1 MLRRAAIVAL
11 LALVLVPLRGGEADA
26 IRLIIMA
33 DDLGAAQAV
42 NQGTFQAL
50 REGVAT
56 TTNVIVPGPWFL
68 QAARLAAENPA
79 VEVGVHLA
87 LTSEWSDIKWR
98 PLTGGR
104 SFTDPDGYLAP
115 FVWPNP
121 LVAPGRSLRELQLD
135 LAEVEA
141 ELRAQIALARR
152 HIPRVCYLWAHMGFP
167 GHSPE
172 MLALVRRLAQET
184 GIALFSDV
192 SAQLGIKPL
201 KAGYDRYASGA
212 EKAAALAKAI
222 AALTP
227 GTWVMVDHA
236 AIDSPEMRAIGHQG
250 YERVAADRDAN
261 RLMWIDPSVRAAL
274 IQRGVKLIGTAE
286 VVAEWRA
293 QQVEPGAGK

>member
-1 MLRRAAIVAL
+1 MLPRQSLVAVL
-11 LALVLVPLRGGEADA
+11 LALALASAGAGEADA

-42 NQGTFQAL
+42 NQGTFEAL

-56 TTNVIVPGPWFL
+56 TTNVIAPGPWFL
-68 QAARLAAENPA
+68 QAARLAAENPT

-87 LTSEWSDIKWR
+87 LTSEWSDVKWR

-121 LVAPGRSLRELQLD
+121 LVAPGRSLRELKVD
-135 LAEVEA
+135 LVEVEA
-141 ELRAQIALARR
+141 ELRAQIELARR

-172 MLALVRRLAQET
+172 MLALVRKLAQET

-192 SAQLGIKPL
+192 SEQLGIKSL
-201 KAGYDRYASGA
+201 KAGYDRYASG
-212 EKAAALAKAI
+212 EQKAAALVKAI

-236 AIDSPEMRAIGHQG
+236 AIDSPEMRSIGHKG
-250 YERVAADRDAN
+250 YENVAADRNAN
-261 RLMWIDPSVRAAL
+261 RLMWIDPSVRAAI

-286 VVAEWRA
+286 VIAEWRA
-293 QQVEPGAGK
+293 KQGATGK